1 MAEKLQEKENL
12 MTIQR
17 LSITM
22 TKIINGGDYR
32 MEDNI
37 QKYFFLSKRIVQ
49 KQKMANRCA

>member
-22 TKIINGGDYR
+22 TKIINDGDYR

-37 QKYFFLSKRIVQ
+37 QKSFSLSKRIVQ